1 MLCSAWL
8 LTSITFAMYKNTHTH
23 TRFQRRLCST
33 FSHLVTL
40 FKSRSVTVFSLHL
53 QYYIEKKEEKNPSV
67 GQFFVFLFVLW
78 TGTVF
83 SYTKKCRIVHHIEC
97 IQKTCK
103 WIKGFRFLDSFLNE
117 SHFAAIKKRF
127 TQRLQSEN
135 NINWCTR
142 PIATGFSQW
151 IPHFSYEMHIH
162 HLIVWNEPSRRL
174 ASSAFDYDVI
184 SYSWCHLEFMR
195 WMFLSTEKKPDN
207 SENRSHWLSSL

>member
-1 MLCSAWL
+1 MSLLSAL
-8 LTSITFAMYKNTHTH
+8 STISTFALLRVALNFNYICDVQKHTHTH
-23 TRFQRRLCST
+23 DFNDAYVQLSPISSPYL
-33 FSHLVTL
+33 SHVQSQS
-40 FKSRSVTVFSLHL
+40 FHYICK
-53 QYYIEKKEEKNPSV
+53 YYIEKKEEKNPSV

-151 IPHFSYEMHIH
+151 IPFFLRNAY
-162 HLIVWNEPSRRL
+162 PS
-174 ASSAFDYDVI
+174 FDRVERTI
-184 SYSWCHLEFMR
+184 STTSFISIRIRCDFIFMMPFR
-195 WMFLSTEKKPDN
+195 IYAVNVSKHWKKG
-207 SENRSHWLSSL
+207 R